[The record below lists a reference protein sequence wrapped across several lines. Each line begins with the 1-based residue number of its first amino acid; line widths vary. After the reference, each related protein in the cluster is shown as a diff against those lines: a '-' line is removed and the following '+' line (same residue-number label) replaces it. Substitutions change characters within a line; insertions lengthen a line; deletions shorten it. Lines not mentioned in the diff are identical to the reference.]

1 MMTVFSCGVYL
12 QCRYAWVVRQLQ
24 RGMAYANAEIPLV
37 EMRMLE
43 RWMKEARQLR
53 ERKGFTEAK
62 ARRVLSLLLN
72 VSSMLEKHVPA
83 LAELT
88 RELREAE
95 QHNK

>member
-1 MMTVFSCGVYL
+1 MKTVFSHSVYL
-12 QCRYAWVVRQLQ
+12 SCRYAWVVRQLQ

-95 QHNK
+95 KHNN